1 MRAQAEFDRLAEV
14 VRRTSTRVPSGKLV
28 AVTGPLVRA
37 HLPGAE
43 IGELCEL
50 RQPEGTNVRLAEVVA
65 IDGDIASLA
74 PYGSAAGLSA
84 RTDVVALGRRPGLV
98 VGRHLLG
105 RVVDAFGR
113 PLEGL
118 PGQEAPVE
126 ARMCPLSASP
136 PAVVG
141 RPSIDTPFL
150 VGIRAI
156 DGLLTCGEGQRIGVF
171 GSAGGGKSTLVS
183 QIVSRAR
190 ADIVVVALV
199 GERGREVGDFVRH
212 VTDAQ
217 GRSRSIV
224 VVSTSDRPPIERVQ
238 AALAATACAEYF
250 RDLGLRVLLVVDS
263 VTRLAR
269 ALRDVGLAAGEPP
282 ARRGFPPS
290 VFSFLPQLFERAG
303 MAARGSITAF
313 YTVLI
318 EGDPA
323 VDPIVEETKSLLD
336 GHIMLSP
343 RLAAAGHFPAID
355 VLESRSRLMEQ
366 VVGPDHRSA
375 ASKLRELMARHA
387 DIELLIQVG
396 EFERG
401 TDALSDE
408 AVDKIERIRGLLR
421 QEPDEVVD
429 FDDTIARMKVLA
441 S

>member
-1 MRAQAEFDRLAEV
+1 MRAQTEFDHLAEV
-14 VRRTSTRVPSGKLV
+14 LRRTSTRVPSGKLV

-50 RQPEGTNVRLAEVVA
+50 RQPEGTNVRLAEVIG
-65 IDGDIASLA
+65 IDGEIASLA

-105 RVVDAFGR
+105 QVVDAFGQR
-113 PLEGL
+113 LECP
-118 PGQEAPVE
+118 PGQEAPD

-150 VGIRAI
+150 VGVRAI

-199 GERGREVGDFVRH
+199 GERGREVGDFVRR
-212 VTDAQ
+212 VTDAP

-238 AALAATACAEYF
+238 AALAATTCAEYF

-303 MAARGSITAF
+303 TAARGSITAF
-313 YTVLI
+313 YTVLV

-336 GHIMLSP
+336 GHVMLSP
-343 RLAAAGHFPAID
+343 RLAATGHFPAID

-366 VVGPDHRSA
+366 VVGPDHRAA
-375 ASKLRELMARHA
+375 ASKLRELMAKHA
-387 DIELLIQVG
+387 EIELLIQVG
-396 EFERG
+396 EFKRG

-408 AVDKIERIRGLLR
+408 AVDKIEHIRRLLR

-429 FDDTIARMKVLA
+429 FDDTIARMKALA

>member
-1 MRAQAEFDRLAEV
+1 MRAQTELERLDEV
-14 VRRTSTRVPSGKLV
+14 LRRTSTRVASGKLL

-50 RQPEGTNVRLAEVVA
+50 RQPEGTAVRLAEVVA
-65 IDGDIASLA
+65 IDGPIASLA
-74 PYGSAAGLSA
+74 PYGTAAGLSA
-84 RTDVVALGRRPGLV
+84 RTDVVALGRRPGLL

-105 RVVDAFGR
+105 QVVDAFGQ
-113 PLEGL
+113 PLEGV
-118 PGQEAPVE
+118 PGQEIPAD
-126 ARMCPLSASP
+126 ARMCPLRASP
-136 PAVVG
+136 PAMLG
-141 RPSIDTPFL
+141 RRGIDTPFP
-150 VGIRAI
+150 VGVRAI

-171 GSAGGGKSTLVS
+171 GAAGGGKSTLVS

-190 ADIVVVALV
+190 ADIVIVALV
-199 GERGREVGDFVRH
+199 GERGREVGDFVRR
-212 VTDAQ
+212 VTSAQ
-217 GRSRSIV
+217 GRSRSIIV
-224 VVSTSDRPPIERVQ
+224 ASTSDRPPIERVQ
-238 AALAATACAEYF
+238 AALAATTCAEYF

-313 YTVLI
+313 YTVLV
-318 EGDPA
+318 EGDPT

-336 GHIMLSP
+336 GHILLSP

-355 VLESRSRLMEQ
+355 LLESRSRLMDE
-366 VVGPDHRSA
+366 VVTPEHRRA

-387 DIELLIQVG
+387 EIELLIEVG
-396 EFERG
+396 EFARG
-401 TDALSDE
+401 TNALSDE
-408 AVDKIERIRGLLR
+408 AVDKIERIRGLWR
-421 QEPDEVVD
+421 QQPDELVD
-429 FDDTIARMKVLA
+429 FDDTVARMKALA